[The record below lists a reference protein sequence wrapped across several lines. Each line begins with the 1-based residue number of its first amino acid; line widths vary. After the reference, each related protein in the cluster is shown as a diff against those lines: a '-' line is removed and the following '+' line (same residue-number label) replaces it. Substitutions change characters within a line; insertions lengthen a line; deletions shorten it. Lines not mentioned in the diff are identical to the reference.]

1 MVRVDRPTN
10 LSRMIELA
18 VKIDNQLYEQQQEQN
33 DTQKWRQTGQKYYPK
48 YKTNPSQ
55 GQSIAPRT
63 TNNPY
68 GPRPM
73 DLDATRYKKITKK
86 EKKR

>member
-1 MVRVDRPTN
+1 
-10 LSRMIELA
+10 MIELA
-18 VKIDNQLYEQQQEQN
+18 IKINNQLYERRWEQN
-33 DTQKWRQTGQKYYPK
+33 NTWKWHQTGQKYYPK

-55 GQSIAPRT
+55 GQSIVLR
-63 TNNPY
+63 TNNDPY

-73 DLDATRYKKITKK
+73 DLDATRHKKITEE

>member
-1 MVRVDRPTN
+1 
-10 LSRMIELA
+10 MIELA
-18 VKIDNQLYEQQQEQN
+18 VKIDNQLYEQRWEQN
-33 DTQKWRQTGQKYYPK
+33 NTQKWRQTGQKYYPK

-55 GQSIAPRT
+55 GQLIVLRT
-63 TNNPY
+63 TDNPY

-73 DLDATRYKKITKK
+73 DLDATKHKKITKE